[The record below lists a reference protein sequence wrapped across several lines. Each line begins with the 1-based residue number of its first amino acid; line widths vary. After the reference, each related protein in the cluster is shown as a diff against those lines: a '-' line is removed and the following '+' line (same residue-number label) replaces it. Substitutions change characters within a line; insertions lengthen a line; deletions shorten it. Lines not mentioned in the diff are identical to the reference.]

1 MLNEVKYLE
10 DLFNE
15 RDPYIEGY
23 VSTDEAEL
31 NEALLWVEY
40 EDYNRD
46 LEREFDL
53 IYIDSSMGGSVK
65 HKKTGLEIDYSDIP
79 VSQAR
84 KELEKFGFTPMS
96 RFRLYLNGNRKINNI
111 LSPILRELS
120 EMRQNVV
127 IVNPKETKMY
137 RVLSEF
143 YC

>member
-31 NEALLWVEY
+31 NEALLRVEY

-53 IYIDSSMGGSVK
+53 IYIDS
-65 HKKTGLEIDYSDIP
+65 
-79 VSQAR
+79 
-84 KELEKFGFTPMS
+84 
-96 RFRLYLNGNRKINNI
+96 
-111 LSPILRELS
+111 
-120 EMRQNVV
+120 
-127 IVNPKETKMY
+127 
-137 RVLSEF
+137 
-143 YC
+143 